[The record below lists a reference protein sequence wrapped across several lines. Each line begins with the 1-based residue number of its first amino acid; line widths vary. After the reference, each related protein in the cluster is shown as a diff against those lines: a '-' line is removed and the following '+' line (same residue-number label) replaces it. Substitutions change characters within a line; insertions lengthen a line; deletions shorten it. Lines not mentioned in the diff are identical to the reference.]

1 MRLSTRLIIALTVIT
16 LVVILIGIFGTYPT
30 FTAVFRTIELVFSIW
45 GSLFIL
51 FLIGICSAVLFVG
64 FFLALWWAIVEIK
77 IRKQKLIRFAPSP
90 EGYYEAILA
99 PGGFFRPA
107 DNVPLLPSHTYSPH
121 ITMSQAMNGEMQGNE
136 ATVLEL
142 YEKGL
147 SMSAISK
154 ALSMPYPQ
162 VQKILRPKREG

>member
-1 MRLSTRLIIALTVIT
+1 MRLSTRLIIALTVIILT
-16 LVVILIGIFGTYPT
+16 VILIGICGTFAT
-30 FTAVFRTIELVFSIW
+30 FTAVFRTIELVFSVW

-51 FLIGICSAVLFVG
+51 LLIGICSAALFVG
-64 FFLALWWAIVEIK
+64 FFLGLWLAIVEIQ
-77 IRKQKLIRFAPSP
+77 IRRQKYIRFAPSP

-107 DNVPLLPSHTYSPH
+107 DNVPLLPPHTYSPH
-121 ITMSQAMNGEMQGNE
+121 ITMSQAKSGEMQGDD
-136 ATVLEL
+136 ATILEL

-154 ALSMPYPQ
+154 ALGTPYSQ

>member
-1 MRLSTRLIIALTVIT
+1 MAGNSRNSNR
-16 LVVILIGIFGTYPT
+16 
-30 FTAVFRTIELVFSIW
+30 R
-45 GSLFIL
+45 
-51 FLIGICSAVLFVG
+51 
-64 FFLALWWAIVEIK
+64 
-77 IRKQKLIRFAPSP
+77 QKYIRFAPSP

-99 PGGFFRPA
+99 PDGFFRPA

-121 ITMSQAMNGEMQGNE
+121 ITMSQAKNEEPQGNE

-162 VQKILRPKREG
+162 VQKILRPKEKGKHGNVTRKVASSSLEY